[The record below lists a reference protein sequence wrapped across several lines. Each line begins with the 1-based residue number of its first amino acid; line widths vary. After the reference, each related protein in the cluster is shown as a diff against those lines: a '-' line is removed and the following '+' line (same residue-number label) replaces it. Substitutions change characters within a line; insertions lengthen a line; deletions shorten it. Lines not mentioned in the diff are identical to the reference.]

1 MAAGPT
7 SAGTWDGLGL
17 TPAVLDI
24 VKTKLNFQTMT
35 PVQAHAIPPFL
46 KYKDVAVE
54 VRSLRNCNS
63 LQ

>member
-1 MAAGPT
+1 
-7 SAGTWDGLGL
+7 
-17 TPAVLDI
+17 
-24 VKTKLNFQTMT
+24 MT